1 MRAKSFGAEKRQKQD
16 QLATVTIVIL
26 AIVLLCSFIWSAL
39 RPYCVGALQGAW
51 SPLLIMALRYG
62 FRVISGKR
70 RDLWALVHALAF
82 VATTLYIAFVHY
94 PHDVWHAS
102 IMFLCLISTIL
113 GVQRFRFT
121 LLFMFFNC
129 LVAGL
134 VLLS

>member
-26 AIVLLCSFIWSAL
+26 TIVFFCSIFGSAL

-70 RDLWALVHALAF
+70 RDTWALVHALAF
-82 VATTLYIAFVHY
+82 IVAEVYITIAHY
-94 PHDVWHAS
+94 PHDVWHAA
-102 IMFLCLISTIL
+102 IMFLCFISTVL

-129 LVAGL
+129 LVAGI